1 MSVSESS
8 SPTIS
13 SFLLPDFNILDANGQ
28 SVLSLCLWSNSLDLA
43 KKLIDHNANKNITDN
58 DGFNLLRLK
67 QHFPE
72 MGEIMDRALEQQTLE
87 ADLLKKACDVCKKD
101 SGTKRCT
108 GWSS

>member
-1 MSVSESS
+1 MFEAVRSNKAESVQ
-8 SPTIS
+8 
-13 SFLLPDFNILDANGQ
+13 L
-28 SVLSLCLWSNSLDLA
+28 
-43 KKLIDHNANKNITDN
+43 LIDHGAKVNITDN

-72 MGEIMDRALEQQTLE
+72 MGEIMDRALEQQTAE
-87 ADLLKKACDVCKKD
+87 ANLLKKACDVCKKD